1 MEAWRPPKGADV
13 PMGAER
19 LLLDRTMA
27 ALSKAASATFLRQQ
41 VIAANIANL
50 ETPGY
55 KARYVQFEQ
64 ALAAAL
70 DAERRGCGVR
80 RRLVELVQP
89 RIRPRPS
96 PALRWDGN
104 NVSPE
109 RELVA
114 LAQSALQHNAI
125 IRMLAHKF
133 KMLKIAITGRS

>member
-1 MEAWRPPKGADV
+1 
-13 PMGAER
+13 MGAER

-55 KARYVQFEQ
+55 RARDVKFED
-64 ALAAAL
+64 ALAAAIE
-70 DAERRGCGVR
+70 AEKRGFSAAQRRPID
-80 RRLVELVQP
+80 LVKP
-89 RIRPRPS
+89 RICPRPS

-114 LAQSALQHNAI
+114 LARSALQHHAVVRLLSRKF
-125 IRMLAHKF
+125 RMLQ
-133 KMLKIAITGRS
+133 IAITGRPH